1 MEMALLGERDPATRE
16 EVSGSSAT
24 ILGIARARTT
34 RPTLLKLDYAG
45 KRIVK

>member
-24 ILGIARARTT
+24 VLGACARG
-34 RPTLLKLDYAG
+34 LLYLNWTMPVSAS
-45 KRIVK
+45 